1 MPFSQATGD
10 ACGCCALSGR
20 DDDAHAIVAAAS
32 HGATTG
38 IHHEADQEPART
50 KRTKLGEEKKKKH
63 RQLDR
68 SHTTDTSEED
78 DSHAVITV
86 HPNKVRK
93 RDKIT
98 QIKTKRQNN
107 RKKML

>member
-1 MPFSQATGD
+1 MPFGQAAGD
-10 ACGCCALSGR
+10 ACGCRALPGR

-32 HGATTG
+32 HGTAAG
-38 IHHEADQEPART
+38 INHEADQKPARRN
-50 KRTKLGEEKKKKH
+50 RTKLEEEKKTQTERKI
-63 RQLDR
+63 DR

-93 RDKIT
+93 REK
-98 QIKTKRQNN
+98 KTKEKEQETER
-107 RKKML
+107 